1 MTEAGTRGR
10 NDLDAAEA
18 QLELDCR
25 ALELHSQGMTWKEV
39 GEAMGCSHSTA
50 WDRAQRAQ
58 AGMPDESAAV
68 FKAVQVMSLLRQK
81 RVVLGVMADPGY
93 KVDHG
98 KMVMDPSDGSP
109 MKDKKLQLEASAEL
123 RRIEDLLS
131 RLVGTRAPTV
141 HEVHEITEDALDAE
155 LKRLSQ
161 KLGRQL
167 PGSDAGQLDHA
178 LSAGED

>member
-10 NDLDAAEA
+10 NDLEAAEA

-58 AGMPDESAAV
+58 AGMPDESAAI

-81 RVVLGVMADPGY
+81 RVALGVMADPGY